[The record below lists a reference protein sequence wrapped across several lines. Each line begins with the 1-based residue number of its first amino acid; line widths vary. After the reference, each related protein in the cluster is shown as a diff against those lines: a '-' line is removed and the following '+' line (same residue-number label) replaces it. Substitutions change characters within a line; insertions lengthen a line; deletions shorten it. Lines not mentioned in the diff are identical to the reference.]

1 MSEPAGALALAREVL
16 ADRRCWVVGGSVR
29 DELRGLP
36 PSADLD
42 LVIDGEVEPAARAL
56 ARAARGT
63 AFSLSDAFGGW
74 RVVARRQAWQA
85 DLNPLRGDTIEADL
99 RLRDFTVNA
108 IARPLEGG
116 ALVDPLDGSQD
127 LADGRLRLA
136 APHAIDDDPL
146 RALRLVRMTC
156 ELGLRPDT
164 AACDA
169 ARAAAPALAG
179 VAAER
184 IYAELRRVL
193 ASERPGEGMRLS
205 IELGSCAVVLPEVAA
220 LAGFEQSRY
229 HHLDVLDHTFEVLER
244 VVELE
249 RDPVAVF
256 GPAHGEALRAVLG
269 APLGDGMTHA
279 EVLRIGAL
287 LHDIAKPLT
296 RSVAPDGRIVFPRH
310 DERGAELARSILA
323 RLRAAERVRAHVAA
337 LTLTHLR
344 LGFLVHE
351 APLSRRALYGYL
363 AATGAVAA
371 DVTLLSVADRLAT
384 RGAGADDAI
393 ARHLELARDVIG
405 AALRWQLEGP
415 PPALVRGDELAR
427 ALDLTPGPLI
437 GELLAAIEEEAFAG
451 AIHTAADAIAF
462 AAGRIP

>member
-1 MSEPAGALALAREVL
+1 MSESAGALALARELL
-16 ADRRCWVVGGSVR
+16 ADRRCWVVGGAVR

-42 LVIDGEVEPAARAL
+42 LVIDGAVEPAARAL

-74 RVVARRQAWQA
+74 RVVAPGQAWQA

-116 ALVDPLDGSQD
+116 AVVDPLGGAVD

-136 APHAIDDDPL
+136 APDAIDADPL
-146 RALRLVRMTC
+146 RALRLVRMAC
-156 ELGLRPDT
+156 ELGLRPDA

-169 ARAAAPALAG
+169 ARAAAPALAA

-184 IYAELRRVL
+184 VYAELRRVL
-193 ASERPGEGMRLS
+193 ASARPADGMRLA

-220 LAGFEQSRY
+220 LAGVEQSRF
-229 HHLDVLDHTFEVLER
+229 HHLDALAHTLEVLER
-244 VVELE
+244 LVELE
-249 RDPVAVF
+249 HQPEAVF
-256 GPAHGEALRAVLG
+256 GPAHGEALRAMLRE
-269 APLGDGMTHA
+269 PLGDGMTHA
-279 EVLRIGAL
+279 QVLRFGAL
-287 LHDIAKPLT
+287 LHDVAKPLT

-310 DERGAELARSILA
+310 DERGAELARSILT
-323 RLRAAERVRAHVAA
+323 RLRAAERVRARVAA

-363 AATGAVAA
+363 AAANTVAA

-384 RGAGADDAI
+384 RGAGSDDAI
-393 ARHLELARDVIG
+393 ARHLELAREVIG
-405 AALRWQLEGP
+405 AALRWQRDGRP
-415 PPALVRGDELAR
+415 PPLVRGDELAR
-427 ALDLTPGPLI
+427 ALDLAPGPLI
-437 GELLAAIEEEAFAG
+437 GELLVAIEEEAFAG
-451 AIHTAADAIAF
+451 ALHNAADAIAF
-462 AAGRIP
+462 AADRIP